1 MQKKAKPW
9 RILVIV
15 IKWRHHANA
24 YCMVRYAV
32 ERVHWRGR
40 HLCKFIVTK
49 KWITNIAAVI
59 SSENAPCDSKTLPTY
74 PSPYSNLKLNS
85 HFGLIVV
92 LREGWVGWTYTIQGH
107 CPWHYPSP
115 NLMLTLSSLVGQ
127 NVGLT
132 ERYKVGRGSRKFSNT
147 LTPYYLFFTRELYV
161 AINHLLADSVPIY
174 VFYMIIYDCV
184 VYMPLR
190 CKMVGISNFTSWSLW
205 REGKYVF
212 SVSKGNEKGQRTH
225 FVAAKMSR
233 KLSGLVIYSYL
244 RGSTFAEV

>member
-1 MQKKAKPW
+1 M
-9 RILVIV
+9 
-15 IKWRHHANA
+15 
-24 YCMVRYAV
+24 
-32 ERVHWRGR
+32 
-40 HLCKFIVTK
+40 
-49 KWITNIAAVI
+49 
-59 SSENAPCDSKTLPTY
+59 KTLHAIQRYCQPT
-74 PSPYSNLKLNS
+74 PPLTQTLNS

-92 LREGWVGWTYTIQGH
+92 LREGWMGWTYTIQGH

-115 NLMLTLSSLVGQ
+115 NLMLTLSSLVGK

-132 ERYKVGRGSRKFSNT
+132 ESTKWEGAVGSFPIPY
-147 LTPYYLFFTRELYV
+147 TPYYLFFTRELYM

-184 VYMPLR
+184 VYMPLIY
-190 CKMVGISNFTSWSLW
+190 KMVGISNFTSWSLW

-212 SVSKGNEKGQRTH
+212 SVCKGNEKGQRTH